1 MSQPRRT
8 PPDGLP
14 SLHLGAPHEERDP
27 STPPLGPDTQR
38 RLNRHIEWAMMQRD
52 GWQDHLRV
60 TVKVV
65 VAELRLAGLSTFE
78 IARVL
83 TTSVT
88 EHPSRALYD
97 TESLL
102 TRELRSTALTKLM
115 LRWLA
120 GQRAPRT

>member
-1 MSQPRRT
+1 MTQPRRT
-8 PPDGLP
+8 PPEGSP
-14 SLHLGAPHEERDP
+14 SLRLEASPEERDP

-60 TVKVV
+60 TVKVA
-65 VAELRLAGLSTFE
+65 VAEMRLAGLSTFE
-78 IARVL
+78 MARVL

-88 EHPSRALYD
+88 EHPSRAPYD